1 MKTQRGFLM
10 LVFLVAFA
18 NLNAQYVT
26 TVEATGSD
34 ISENLDL
41 EAVASVFG
49 ESEDLEDFENRL
61 NDPATQISNLDL
73 NGDGE
78 VDYLRVIETASN
90 ETHLVTVQ
98 AAIALDK
105 YQDVV
110 VIDVERQVSGETQ
123 VQIVGDVYMYGP
135 DYMITPVYVRS
146 PLVVAWFW
154 GPRYRSWY
162 SPYYYGHYP
171 SHFHP
176 WRPVAS
182 HTYRTKVHGHINA
195 KNSYHRSSTRNS
207 RFAAG
212 LQQKSRR
219 NDYGAKHPDKSYSNR
234 NEKNNKTSRPVNRS
248 KANSSSKPT
257 NKPAAKPGQKSPG
270 KSKRN

>member
-1 MKTQRGFLM
+1 M

-34 ISENLDL
+34 ISENFDL

-73 NGDGE
+73 NADGE
-78 VDYLRVIETASN
+78 VDYLRVIETANN

-105 YQDVV
+105 YQDVA
-110 VIDVERQVSGETQ
+110 VIDVERQVSGETR

-135 DYMITPVYVRS
+135 DYMITPVYVRP

-154 GPRYRSWY
+154 GPQYRSWY
-162 SPYYYGHYP
+162 SPYHYGHYP
-171 SHFHP
+171 AHFHP

-207 RFAAG
+207 RFAPG

-219 NDYGAKHPDKSYSNR
+219 NDYGANHPDKSYSNR
-234 NEKNNKTSRPVNRS
+234 NDKNNKASGPPNRS
-248 KANSSSKPT
+248 TAKPAPKAAGKPKT
-257 NKPAAKPGQKSPG
+257 APANKPSRN
-270 KSKRN
+270 SKRN